1 MNYEEEEN
9 DNNEENIQDG
19 EQIEERDSLKKTM
32 TQNIGEE
39 YIQIPEYQIIFIMI
53 KKTFAIISLKK

>member
-32 TQNIGEE
+32 TQNIGDD
-39 YIQIPEYQIIFIMI
+39 YIQIPEYPNNIYYDKENFCDY
-53 KKTFAIISLKK
+53 KP